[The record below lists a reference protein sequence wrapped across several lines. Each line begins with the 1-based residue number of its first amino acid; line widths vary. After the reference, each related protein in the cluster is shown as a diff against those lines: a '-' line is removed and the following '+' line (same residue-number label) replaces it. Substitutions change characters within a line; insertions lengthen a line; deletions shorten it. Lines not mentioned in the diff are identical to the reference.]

1 MPDNKRQRAVLHVCR
16 ERTCWLLLC
25 VVNGGHV
32 CMYEACR
39 DTWSSTYGFSA
50 LTSLLL
56 WLCPVC
62 SNWLVNTGSLPVPV
76 NRKQSPGCCWAANG
90 RWLHP
95 PHVLQVSNPQRS
107 LGCSHIYLCWCT
119 HTSFIIY
126 EYERLYSF
134 IHVLIYAGTDTPV
147 HFLSTC
153 SEFIAHEDSGLFET
167 QTHGREIKVFKSDFI
182 YKARNLP
189 FLIASHTLC
198 TPTLKPNVSVF
209 IFFISLL
216 MLFHCRHLS
225 VGPRCRIHLTCSRL
239 LIRSPSVVRKVD
251 VFFIT

>member
-32 CMYEACR
+32 CMHEACR

-95 PHVLQVSNPQRS
+95 PCVLQVSNPQRS
-107 LGCSHIYLCWCT
+107 LGCSHISLCWCT

-126 EYERLYSF
+126 EYERLYTVSF
-134 IHVLIYAGTDTPV
+134 MCWFMQEQTLQFISYQHA
-147 HFLSTC
+147 LS
-153 SEFIAHEDSGLFET
+153 
-167 QTHGREIKVFKSDFI
+167 
-182 YKARNLP
+182 
-189 FLIASHTLC
+189 
-198 TPTLKPNVSVF
+198 
-209 IFFISLL
+209 SLL
-216 MLFHCRHLS
+216 MKTVVCLKHKHMDVKSKFSSQILFIKPEIYH
-225 VGPRCRIHLTCSRL
+225 
-239 LIRSPSVVRKVD
+239 
-251 VFFIT
+251 F

>member
-1 MPDNKRQRAVLHVCR
+1 MVAGFILH
-16 ERTCWLLLC
+16 
-25 VVNGGHV
+25 
-32 CMYEACR
+32 M
-39 DTWSSTYGFSA
+39 
-50 LTSLLL
+50 
-56 WLCPVC
+56 
-62 SNWLVNTGSLPVPV
+62 
-76 NRKQSPGCCWAANG
+76 CC
-90 RWLHP
+90 
-95 PHVLQVSNPQRS
+95 RS
-107 LGCSHIYLCWCT
+107 LTPKGHSVAVTFLCAGA
-119 HTSFIIY
+119 HTPPLLSTSTRDFTQFH
-126 EYERLYSF
+126 SS
-134 IHVLIYAGTDTPV
+134 VLIYAGTDTPV

-189 FLIASHTLC
+189 FLIASHSLC

-216 MLFHCRHLS
+216 MLFYCRHLS
-225 VGPRCRIHLTCSRL
+225 VGPRCRTHLTCSRL